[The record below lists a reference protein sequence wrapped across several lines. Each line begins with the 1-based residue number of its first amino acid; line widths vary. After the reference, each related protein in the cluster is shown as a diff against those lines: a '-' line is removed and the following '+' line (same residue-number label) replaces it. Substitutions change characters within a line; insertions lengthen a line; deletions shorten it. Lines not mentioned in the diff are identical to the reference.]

1 MYSAQQRDG
10 TLCTRPI
17 LFRLRWIYRRRCHK
31 PGDDV
36 DIAHRTTHTHG
47 HVPHTSLNNP
57 SELLPASAE
66 YWQYRTQAYV
76 TRVPV
81 RQSSAMRD
89 EKALKMSRKTWRVS
103 ECLLTR
109 TKTCTERTEDARQ
122 KIDPYSRLSRHA
134 RRQYVTQYTLACQIS
149 LYYAEYLLR

>member
-1 MYSAQQRDG
+1 
-10 TLCTRPI
+10 
-17 LFRLRWIYRRRCHK
+17 
-31 PGDDV
+31 
-36 DIAHRTTHTHG
+36 
-47 HVPHTSLNNP
+47 
-57 SELLPASAE
+57 
-66 YWQYRTQAYV
+66 V

-134 RRQYVTQYTLACQIS
+134 RRQYVTRYSRVPDIS
-149 LYYAEYLLR
+149 LLCGIFAQIIAPKRVRRCPLRRDGNADQPVTILI